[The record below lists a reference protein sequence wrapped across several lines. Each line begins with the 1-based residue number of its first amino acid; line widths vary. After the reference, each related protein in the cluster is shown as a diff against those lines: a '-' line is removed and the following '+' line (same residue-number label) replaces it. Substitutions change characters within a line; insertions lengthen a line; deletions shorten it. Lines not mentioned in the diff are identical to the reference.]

1 MNLLVVTN
9 LYPPQELGGYGRSIA
24 DFVWGLR
31 ERGHKIQVLSSN
43 APHLGASS
51 GLGPSGEPV
60 DRTLQ
65 LKGSY
70 EGGVRTLQDAQQ
82 RLAIDQ
88 ANATL
93 IRDWLISRPWDGIL
107 LGNLDL
113 LGPELL
119 QPLLEAPCVVQ
130 HHVGFV
136 HAPFPPSAWPSS
148 DRYRLVAASKAV
160 RSALADVGLPTSTTS
175 VVYPGVRNELFGIDK
190 VGMPIPLA
198 PDGSRHLPLK
208 VCFAGLL
215 MGSKGAHTLI
225 EALIELQQQGLTVQ
239 ASIAGDSFQNGYR
252 EQLEQW
258 LRQNNLDGAVQFV
271 GQLNRQALARFYA
284 LHHVGVFP
292 SIHPEAF
299 GIVAAEMM
307 ASGLAVVSSGVGGAG
322 ELIENGRTGL
332 LFEAGDSKD
341 LARCLV
347 RLIKDVDLL
356 QHIRESGQKDARERF
371 SVTAAAAALEAGFM
385 TNNVAH
391 AKATVFM

>member
-24 DFVWGLR
+24 DFVWGLL
-31 ERGHKIQVLSSN
+31 ERGHSIQVLSSD

-51 GLGPSGEPV
+51 GLGPSGEKV
-60 DRTLQ
+60 DRRLR

-70 EGGVRTLQDAQQ
+70 EGGVRPLQDPQERQ
-82 RLAIDQ
+82 AIDQ
-88 ANATL
+88 ANTAL
-93 IRDWLISRPWDGIL
+93 IRSWLNEQNWDGIL

-119 QPLLEAPCVVQ
+119 PALLEAPCIVQ

-136 HAPFPPSAWPSS
+136 HAPFPPSAWPQS
-148 DRYRLVAASKAV
+148 DRYRLVSASRAV
-160 RSALADVGLPTSTTS
+160 RSALVSAGLPTTTAS
-175 VVYPGVRNELFGIDK
+175 VVYPGVRSELFGIEK
-190 VGMPIPLA
+190 VGMPAPLT
-198 PDGSRHLPLK
+198 PDGSRHRPLK

-215 MGSKGAHTLI
+215 MGSKGAHTLV
-225 EALIELQQQGLTVQ
+225 EALIQLHQQGLSVQ
-239 ASIAGDSFQNGYR
+239 ASLAGDSFQSGYR

-258 LRQNNLDGAVQFV
+258 LKQHGLNGAVQFV
-271 GQLNRQALARFYA
+271 GQLGRQALARFYA

-322 ELIENGRTGL
+322 ELIDDGRTGL
-332 LFEAGDSKD
+332 LFNAGDSQD
-341 LARCLV
+341 LARCLM
-347 RLIKDVDLL
+347 RILSDATLL
-356 QHIRESGQKDARERF
+356 QGLRQAGQRQARQQYSVSASAEALESGFELTDAGHNGG
-371 SVTAAAAALEAGFM
+371 L
-385 TNNVAH
+385 
-391 AKATVFM
+391 VF

>member
-31 ERGHKIQVLSSN
+31 KRGHSIQVLSSDS
-43 APHLGASS
+43 PHLGASS
-51 GLGPSGEPV
+51 GHGPSGEAV
-60 DRTLQ
+60 DRRLQ

-70 EGGVRTLQDAQQ
+70 KGGMRPLQDPQQ
-82 RLAIDQ
+82 RQAIDQ

-93 IRDWLISRPWDGIL
+93 IRSWLNSQHWNGIL

-119 QPLLEAPCVVQ
+119 PTLLEAPCIVQ

-148 DRYRLVAASKAV
+148 NRYRLVAASEAV
-160 RSALADVGLPTSTTS
+160 RSALGNAGLPTSKAS
-175 VVYPGVRNELFGIDK
+175 VVYPGVRSELFGEER
-190 VGMPIPLA
+190 VGMPTPLS
-198 PDGSRHLPLK
+198 PDGSRGRPLK

-215 MGSKGAHTLI
+215 MGSKGAHTLV
-225 EALIELQQQGLTVQ
+225 EALIQLQNQGITVL
-239 ASIAGDSFQNGYR
+239 ANLAGDRFQSGYR
-252 EQLEQW
+252 EQLENVLKQH
-258 LRQNNLDGAVQFV
+258 NLDGTVQFV
-271 GQLNRQALARFYA
+271 GQLRRQALARFYA

-307 ASGLAVVSSGVGGAG
+307 ASGLVVVSSGVGGAG
-322 ELIENGRTGL
+322 ELIDNGRTGL
-332 LFEAGDSKD
+332 RFQAGDSQD
-341 LARCLV
+341 LARCLM
-347 RLIKDVDLL
+347 RLATDTNLLNDLRQTGQREA
-356 QHIRESGQKDARERF
+356 QHRF
-371 SVTAAAAALEAGFM
+371 SVTASAQQLEAGFKLDS
-385 TNNVAH
+385 AQ
-391 AKATVFM
+391 KDEIPVF

>member
-31 ERGHKIQVLSSN
+31 ERGHSIQVLSSD

-51 GLGPSGEPV
+51 GLGPSGEAV
-60 DRTLQ
+60 DRRLQ

-70 EGGVRTLQDAQQ
+70 EGGVQNLQDPQQ
-82 RLAIDQ
+82 RQAIDQ

-93 IRDWLISRPWDGIL
+93 IRSWLNSQHWDGIL

-119 QPLLEAPCVVQ
+119 PVLLETQCIVQ

-136 HAPFPPSAWPSS
+136 HAPFPASAWPKS
-148 DRYRLVAASKAV
+148 DRYKLVGASKAV
-160 RSALADVGLPTSTTS
+160 RSALVNSGLPAATAS
-175 VVYPGVRNELFGIDK
+175 VVYPGVRSELFGMDQ
-190 VGMPIPLA
+190 VGMPTPLD
-198 PDGSRHLPLK
+198 PDGSRQRPLK

-225 EALIELQQQGLTVQ
+225 EALIQLQQQGISVQ
-239 ASIAGDSFQNGYR
+239 ASLAGDSFQSGYR
-252 EQLEQW
+252 EQLQEW
-258 LRQNNLDGAVQFV
+258 LVEHKLDGVVQFV
-271 GQLNRQALARFYA
+271 GQLERQALARFYA

-322 ELIENGRTGL
+322 ELIDNGRTGL
-332 LFEAGDSKD
+332 RFQAGDSQD
-341 LARCLV
+341 LARCLM
-347 RLIKDVDLL
+347 RLATDTTLL
-356 QHIRESGQKDARERF
+356 NGLRQTGQREAQQRF
-371 SVTAAAAALEAGFM
+371 SVTASAKALEAGFRSNASQDSE
-385 TNNVAH
+385 TAI
-391 AKATVFM
+391 F

>member
-9 LYPPQELGGYGRSIA
+9 LYPPQELGGYGRSMA

-31 ERGHKIQVLSSN
+31 ERGNSIQVLSSD

-51 GLGPSGEPV
+51 DLGPSGEEV
-60 DRTLQ
+60 DRRLQ

-70 EGGVRTLQDAQQ
+70 EGGVQNLQDPQ
-82 RLAIDQ
+82 RRQAIDQ

-93 IRDWLISRPWDGIL
+93 IRSWLNNQQWDGIL

-119 QPLLEAPCVVQ
+119 PVLLEAHCIVQ

-136 HAPFPPSAWPSS
+136 HAPFPASALP
-148 DRYRLVAASKAV
+148 DNERYRLVAASQAV
-160 RSALADVGLPTSTTS
+160 RSALESAGLPSATTR
-175 VVYPGVRNELFGIDK
+175 VVYPGVRSELFGVDRI
-190 VGMPIPLA
+190 GMPAPLA
-198 PDGSRHLPLK
+198 PDGSRQRPLK

-225 EALIELQQQGLTVQ
+225 EALIQLHYQGVSIQ
-239 ASIAGDSFQNGYR
+239 ASLAGDSFQSGYR

-258 LRQNNLDGAVQFV
+258 LKQHNLDGQVQFV
-271 GQLNRQALARFYA
+271 GQLGRQALARFYA

-299 GIVAAEMM
+299 GIVGAEMM
-307 ASGLAVVSSGVGGAG
+307 ASGLVVVSSGVGGAG
-322 ELIENGRTGL
+322 ELIDDGRTGL
-332 LFEAGDSKD
+332 RFQAGDSQA
-341 LARCLV
+341 LAQCLM
-347 RLIKDVDLL
+347 RLA
-356 QHIRESGQKDARERF
+356 KDASLLDGLRQAGQREAQQLF
-371 SVTAAAAALEAGFM
+371 SVMASAEALETGFRPSADQDSE
-385 TNNVAH
+385 TAI
-391 AKATVFM
+391 F

>member
-9 LYPPQELGGYGRSIA
+9 LYPPQELGGYGRSMA

-31 ERGHKIQVLSSN
+31 ERGHSIQVLSSD

-51 GLGPSGEPV
+51 DLGPSGEAV
-60 DRTLQ
+60 DRRLQ

-70 EGGVRTLQDAQQ
+70 EGGVRNLQDPQ
-82 RLAIDQ
+82 RRQAIDQ

-93 IRDWLISRPWDGIL
+93 IRSWLNNQKWDGIL

-119 QPLLEAPCVVQ
+119 PVLLEAQCIVQ

-136 HAPFPPSAWPSS
+136 HAPFPARVLPSS
-148 DRYRLVAASKAV
+148 QLYRLVAASQAV
-160 RSALADVGLPTSTTS
+160 RSALVNAGLPNSESS
-175 VVYPGVRNELFGIDK
+175 VVYPGVRSELFGTERI
-190 VGMPIPLA
+190 GMPTPLA
-198 PDGSRHLPLK
+198 PDGSRQRPLK

-225 EALIELQQQGLTVQ
+225 EALIQLQRQGVSVQ
-239 ASIAGDSFQNGYR
+239 ASLAGDSFQSGYR

-258 LRQNNLDGAVQFV
+258 LKQHNLDGQVQFV
-271 GQLNRQALARFYA
+271 GQLGRQALARFYA

-307 ASGLAVVSSGVGGAG
+307 ASGLVVVSSGVGGAG
-322 ELIENGRTGL
+322 ELIDDGRTGL
-332 LFEAGDSKD
+332 RFQAGNSQD
-341 LARCLV
+341 LARCLMQ
-347 RLIKDVDLL
+347 LAQDANLL
-356 QHIRESGQKDARERF
+356 NELRQAGQREAQQRF
-371 SVTAAAAALEAGFM
+371 GVMASAKTLEAGFKFDRAQ
-385 TNNVAH
+385 NREIP
-391 AKATVFM
+391 VF